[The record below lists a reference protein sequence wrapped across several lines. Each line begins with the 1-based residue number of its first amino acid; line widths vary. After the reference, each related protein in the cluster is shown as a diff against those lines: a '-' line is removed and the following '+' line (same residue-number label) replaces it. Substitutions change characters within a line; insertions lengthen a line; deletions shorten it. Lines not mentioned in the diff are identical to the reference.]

1 MSNFVKCTY
10 SLAQDQY
17 KNLSLAAIGM
27 WHFLMN
33 QKRNWELTPES
44 IANRNVDDLETI
56 KKVLRELADK
66 KILEISQKPDGEINY
81 KLKSSV
87 TETATQRPALR
98 GAGAGGRPYRNDYN
112 SDEEFEKAFY
122 EWNTVK

>member
-1 MSNFVKCTY
+1 MSNFTKCTF

-17 KNLSLAAIGM
+17 QNLSLAAIGL

-44 IANRNVDDLETI
+44 IASRNSDDLETV
-56 KKVLRELADK
+56 KKTLRELADK
-66 KILEISQKPDGEINY
+66 KLLEIKKEADGSISY
-81 KLKSSV
+81 ALKSSV
-87 TETATQRPALR
+87 TETTTQRPAL
-98 GAGAGGRPYRNDYN
+98 GEAGVGGRPSRENYS

-122 EWNTVK
+122 DWNTVK